1 MCSVAKS
8 KNSWRCPKCGNVVG
22 SDIDPQYMKTPV
34 CNDFVKHHSRKQFEM
49 ELINE

>member
-1 MCSVAKS
+1 MTKP
-8 KNSWRCPKCGNVVG
+8 KNSWRCPKCGNTVG
-22 SDIDPQYMKTPV
+22 SDIDPQYMKKPPV